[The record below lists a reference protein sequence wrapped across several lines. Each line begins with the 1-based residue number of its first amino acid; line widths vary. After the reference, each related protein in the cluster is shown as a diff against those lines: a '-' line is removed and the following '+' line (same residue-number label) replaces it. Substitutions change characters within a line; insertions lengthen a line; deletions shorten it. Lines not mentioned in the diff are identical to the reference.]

1 MLFNSIAFALFL
13 PVAFFVFWMRRNQT
27 LNRQNLIVIISG
39 CIFYGWWDIRFL
51 GLLILTSG
59 IDFAVAILI
68 SRSATERRKR
78 ILLLI
83 SLLSNLS
90 VLGFFKYFNFFADS
104 FIHLAGHFGWKADY
118 ATLNIVLPV
127 GISFYTFQALSYTID
142 VYKGKTVAVKSASTY
157 FAYITFFPQLVAGPI
172 GRSEHLIPQFLRI
185 RKFTYD
191 NGVAGLRLML
201 LGYLKKCVVADNV
214 SSIADSAFSNSES
227 LAVSSAI
234 IGALAFSI
242 QIYFDFSGYSDIA
255 RGCAKLFGIDLMV
268 NFKRPYFAKS
278 ITEFWQRWHIS
289 MSQWFRDYVYIPLGG
304 NQESNFKTTRNLLI
318 TFLVSGLWHGAAW
331 TFVLWGLLHGTAI
344 FIERQFRLGIKVNVV
359 FKWAITM
366 FIVVNAWVLFR
377 AESFLQLRQYYSN
390 IFGSGGHV
398 IPADLLT
405 GNWSSVLFATLV
417 TGICLLIFT
426 YEYLEERDKVQPDQ
440 TPKWIRISYYY
451 VAITAILFLGVYQSP
466 PSFIYFQF

>member
-1 MLFNSIAFALFL
+1 VLFNSIAFALFL
-13 PVAFFVFWMRRNQT
+13 PLVFFIYWKKRNQT
-27 LNRQNLIVIISG
+27 LSRQNLIIIISG

-51 GLLILTSG
+51 GLLVLTSG

-68 SRSATERRKR
+68 SGSASERRKR

-83 SLLSNLS
+83 SLFSNLT

-104 FIHLAGHFGWKADY
+104 FVHLVEHFGWKADY

-142 VYKGKTVAVKSASTY
+142 VYKGKTVAVRNAPTY

-172 GRSEHLIPQFLRI
+172 GRSVHLIPQFLRVRI
-185 RKFTYD
+185 FTYD
-191 NGVAGLRLML
+191 NSITGLRLML

-214 SSIADSAFSNSES
+214 STIADSAFFNSES
-227 LAVSSAI
+227 LVVSSAI

-255 RGCAKLFGIDLMV
+255 RGCAKLFGVDLMV
-268 NFKRPYFAKS
+268 NFRRPYFAKS

-318 TFLVSGLWHGAAW
+318 TFLVSGLWHGASW
-331 TFVLWGLLHGTAI
+331 TFVLWGILHGVAI
-344 FIERQFRLGIKVNVV
+344 FIERQFILKIKMNVV
-359 FKWAITM
+359 FSWAVTL
-366 FIVVNAWVLFR
+366 FIVINAWVLFR
-377 AESFLQLRQYYSN
+377 AESFLQLRHYYSN
-390 IFGSGGHV
+390 FFTGGGK
-398 IPADLLT
+398 IMPADLLT
-405 GNWSSVLFATLV
+405 GNWSSVLFVSLV
-417 TGICLLIFT
+417 TGICLLIFA
-426 YEYLEERDKVQPDQ
+426 YEYLEEQDKFNPDN

-451 VAITAILFLGVYQSP
+451 VAITAILLLGVYQSP

>member
-1 MLFNSIAFALFL
+1 
-13 PVAFFVFWMRRNQT
+13 
-27 LNRQNLIVIISG
+27 
-39 CIFYGWWDIRFL
+39 
-51 GLLILTSG
+51 
-59 IDFAVAILI
+59 
-68 SRSATERRKR
+68 
-78 ILLLI
+78 
-83 SLLSNLS
+83 
-90 VLGFFKYFNFFADS
+90 
-104 FIHLAGHFGWKADY
+104 
-118 ATLNIVLPV
+118 
-127 GISFYTFQALSYTID
+127 
-142 VYKGKTVAVKSASTY
+142 
-157 FAYITFFPQLVAGPI
+157 
-172 GRSEHLIPQFLRI
+172 
-185 RKFTYD
+185 
-191 NGVAGLRLML
+191 
-201 LGYLKKCVVADNV
+201 
-214 SSIADSAFSNSES
+214 
-227 LAVSSAI
+227 
-234 IGALAFSI
+234 
-242 QIYFDFSGYSDIA
+242 
-255 RGCAKLFGIDLMV
+255 
-268 NFKRPYFAKS
+268 
-278 ITEFWQRWHIS
+278 